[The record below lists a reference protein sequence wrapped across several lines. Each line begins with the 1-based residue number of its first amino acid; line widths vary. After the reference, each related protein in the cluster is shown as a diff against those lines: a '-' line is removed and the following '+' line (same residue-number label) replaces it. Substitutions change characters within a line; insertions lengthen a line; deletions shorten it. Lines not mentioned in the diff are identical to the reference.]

1 MAKPKTPLSQISY
14 GLYVVGSH
22 GKEGDH
28 AMTAN
33 WLTQVSFE
41 PEIVALAVEKDAF
54 TRGLIENSKAFAV
67 SILKSGQKEIAGHFA
82 KAEKHGME
90 GHRFAAKKTGSPVL
104 EDASAYLDCRVV
116 DSKPVGDHVVFFGE
130 VVDAGMIDANA
141 EALTLHETG
150 WRYGG

>member
-14 GLYVVGSH
+14 GLYVVGTRAR
-22 GKEGDH
+22 EGDH

-41 PEIVALAVEKDAF
+41 PEMIALAVEKDAL
-54 TRGLIENSKAFAV
+54 TRRLIEESKVFAV
-67 SILKSGQKEIAGHFA
+67 SILKSGQKTVAGHFA

-90 GHRFAAKKTGSPVL
+90 GHRFVAKTTGAPVL
-104 EDASAYLDCRVV
+104 ADASAYLDCRVR

-130 VVDAGMIDANA
+130 VVDSGMLDQQA
-141 EALTLHETG
+141 EPLSLKETG

>member
-14 GLYVVGSH
+14 GLYVIGTH
-22 GKEGDH
+22 GREGDH

-33 WLTQVSFE
+33 WLTQVSFD

-54 TRGLIENSKAFAV
+54 TRRLIEEAKAFAV
-67 SILKSGQKEIAGHFA
+67 SILKSGQKDVAGHFA

-90 GHRFAAKKTGSPVL
+90 GHRFTKKTTGSPVL
-104 EDASAYLDCRVV
+104 ENGSAYLDCRVV
-116 DSKPVGDHVVFFGE
+116 DAKPVGDHIVFFGE
-130 VVDAGMIDANA
+130 IVDSGMLDEKA

>member
-14 GLYVVGSH
+14 GLYVVGTR
-22 GKEGDH
+22 GRAGDH

-41 PEIVALAVEKDAF
+41 PEIVALAVEKDSF
-54 TRGLIENSKAFAV
+54 TRQLIEESKVFAV
-67 SILKSGQKEIAGHFA
+67 SILKSGQKAVAGHFA
-82 KAEKHGME
+82 KAEEHGME
-90 GHRFAAKKTGSPVL
+90 GHRFGTKKTGAPVF
-104 EDASAYLDCRVV
+104 EEGSAYLDCRVV
-116 DSKPVGDHVVFFGE
+116 DSKPAGDHIVFFGE
-130 VVDAGMIDANA
+130 IVDSGMLDEGA